1 MGTDRARIYG
11 YKDCE
16 PDYAAVRAHVI
27 RPGRIL
33 LGRRASPDERWT
45 TFGGKP
51 ESGESPEDTLR
62 RELLEELGIDALEFK
77 RLPDRD
83 TTWDGEP
90 ARVAVFA
97 VTNWRG
103 KPQNRARH
111 EHSAIAWFR
120 REELMSLPMSEQACS
135 EAINLL

>member
-1 MGTDRARIYG
+1 MSTKRAQIHGR
-11 YKDCE
+11 E
-16 PDYAAVRAHVI
+16 TSQARYAAIRAHVI

-33 LGRRASPDERWT
+33 LGRRASTDERWT

-51 ESGESPEDTLR
+51 ESGESPEETLR
-62 RELLEELGIDALEFK
+62 RELIEELGIDVLEFK

-83 TTWDGEP
+83 TTWDGEA

-97 VTNWRG
+97 VTSWRG
-103 KPQNRARH
+103 KPRNRARH

-120 REELMSLPMSEQACS
+120 REELKSLPMSEQAYS